1 MIQPNKNKAKS
12 YDDKFLDL
20 VAESDLYKNWSS
32 NKNKTKLA
40 TTNAFDT
47 EQHRINFDSSNQDYL
62 DEGINPFLNQ
72 FVDLQAEDPFNE
84 LRASRQGGWSELG
97 LFGSRAI
104 AKTGREIIN
113 TAGAIG
119 GLVPAIAGQLEDA
132 YTGEDK
138 TTFLQT
144 VFDNAFIKANNE
156 MFDKLNKEFLPVYV
170 SDTVTNG
177 GFTDKI
183 FSGEFWATEGADGV
197 GYLVSMLAP
206 GAALKSLKVGNGIFN
221 TAAKLTALKNGKS
234 IATAQRALE
243 MAGWSGQKVDSF
255 IIPAFNTLAEAGAE
269 ARGFSDNLR
278 ANKTE
283 ALANIFNS
291 EDFRNTKNSKL
302 QELGQQYMSKAITQ
316 EEYESRVNN
325 LDFEISEQMFE
336 DQVSSGMTNT
346 FLKNVVALAG
356 PNYIQSKILYGNN
369 GARNLLNQVTKK
381 PVTQGIKRVGKS
393 FLSEGSEEVA
403 QTAIEHR
410 NLEMGKKGLLGK
422 SIVDDYNPIT
432 FGEDFIKTLGTT
444 EGQVAGFLGG
454 VLGSPISVIGGYIQ
468 DKKDIVRDKSA
479 RDKILLAGTS
489 LNDIHLPIY
498 ETEIVYNYNNEP
510 TEVRKK
516 DENGNDILIPEN
528 VAKIKKALDFH
539 EELSQ
544 VFDVAVEAGNTEIV
558 NKLKEIGEQNL
569 IMNFV
574 GEDEMTIDAFK
585 EHLKVTLPTENV
597 EKSVAEENLKRQHD
611 LLEKAKHVRKE
622 MISFNNMVPKFIKL
636 NNETATE
643 NQTKSFMNDLQR
655 SFINDSVELREL
667 EKKKSELESE
677 NADLEK
683 FTKVEE
689 IDNPN
694 YVEGK
699 SHELDKKTTKRTNPR
714 LDKNNE
720 ELEKINKQIENNKK
734 FINEEIWDNDFI
746 NKRFEDFLKEAK
758 QIEKETS
765 PEVVANNDTVL
776 EQIDNATSHKELDD
790 IKSDNKIIQNKIND
804 RKKELQEEELKKREA
819 EIQSQKESENLEN
832 ETNSL
837 DLELLKESSKDVK
850 KGETF
855 LNPLTNEVET
865 VDDITKDSITLN
877 GKVYEFEPELTDD
890 NSSTDVEIKSI
901 NAVPEGTSKTDAKT
915 PGVGNKEYTNYLQEI
930 RNKKGDVVTFELNLN
945 NLNNDTKKAIEIYES
960 NQIAEHRDF
969 LINNLPI
976 TFVYNGKVKSFS
988 AFPSKHPSALIIR
1001 TNIIDILSQGYKLE
1015 DLSTVVSNQE
1025 VADFN
1030 NKKDAEGNPLKN
1042 NVLEIDYI
1050 KNELSKDTSKM
1061 TLYHIDKGG
1070 KAVLVTDSKDTLDVT
1085 IKSRLEN
1092 QKGQI
1097 FLVIKNYK
1105 GDNIPVKL
1113 NFNRLDNVKASSLA
1127 RLYSE
1132 VLKNQDLLNQP
1143 LKALDLNEETK
1154 DLYNELIKTFE
1165 SELKLLNK
1173 SNPQLTNVNELIEV
1187 LVFENS
1193 FNDKKIVRKL
1203 DDNENPYIEYNN
1215 KEYYLNSVEEIEE
1228 LANDLQS
1235 KFHNVV
1241 TITTDQNVNKS
1252 LNFQNPDYLQYLFE
1266 NKILTT
1272 DLDIEN
1278 GSFVVTSGNGK
1289 QGSELWV
1296 DSSIVVK
1303 NQKPSK
1309 PTTISKPQQSDIEA
1323 KKADIE
1329 RRRQEEFIYSND
1341 INKWVKNEDG
1351 TFTVG
1356 TIKYAPNDLQNI
1368 PEDAKVIDSMDTS
1381 EFEWQ
1386 IIKLEDDELTYAGE
1400 LTDIINAKYDAE
1412 LKALESG
1419 NNSENNVQIIEY
1431 NSNSYSVDLDKG
1443 TIKNTK
1449 TGKEIQ
1455 GSSPVGKKVLDLVN
1469 WDVENNL
1476 EKINNTQENLE
1487 NNVQTKESFIE
1498 EKLKPFKDKI
1508 KEITKGLEADES
1520 VKGPFYGVGSKSG
1533 NMIKLSTEVEYT
1545 QEGII
1550 TKGVL
1555 MPYKQLFSDVY
1566 GKSLENI
1573 WNSQKNSVSLQN
1585 KPKIVNKMEVKGTEE
1600 NKELNEAYKD
1610 LTENDLSKKQKEL
1623 SDILEKNQKALSSSK
1638 NEILNKR
1645 LEDIISKTQTELN
1658 SVVEEIKK
1666 RKKC

>member
-1 MIQPNKNKAKS
+1 MGKQQTRNTANSYDQNFDDTLRYIIDPSYREQKNKQTES
-12 YDDKFLDL
+12 YTNYNRFRQEAFDLSKNKDFLDGSENPHTFQGGL
-20 VAESDLYKNWSS
+20 D
-32 NKNKTKLA
+32 
-40 TTNAFDT
+40 
-47 EQHRINFDSSNQDYL
+47 INS
-62 DEGINPFLNQ
+62 
-72 FVDLQAEDPFNE
+72 EDPFNE

-119 GLVPAIAGQLEDA
+119 GLAPAIAGQLEDA

-156 MFDKLNKEFLPVYV
+156 TFDKLNKEFLPVYV

-336 DQVSSGMTNT
+336 DQVASGMTNT
-346 FLKNVVALAG
+346 FLKNIAVLAG
-356 PNYIQSKILYGNN
+356 PNYIQSKILYGTN
-369 GARNLLNQVTKK
+369 GAKNLLNQVTKK
-381 PVTQGIKRVGKS
+381 PVTQGLKRVGQA

-403 QTAIEHR
+403 QTAVEHR

-454 VLGSPISVIGGYIQ
+454 ILGSPISVIGGYIQ

-569 IMNFV
+569 MMNFV

-597 EKSVAEENLKRQHD
+597 EKSVAEKNLKRQHD

-689 IDNPN
+689 IDNPD

-699 SHELDKKTTKRTNPR
+699 SHELDKKITKRTNPR

-734 FINEEIWDNDFI
+734 FINEEIWNNDFI

-765 PEVVANNDTVL
+765 EEEVQKHDEIIT
-776 EQIDNATSHKELDD
+776 QIDNVTSSKELEELNLD
-790 IKSDNKIIQNKIND
+790 ISNPIIAERYNERLN
-804 RKKELQEEELKKREA
+804 ELKTAEEELLNEEIKVKEAKKKHLESFSTKEKQDSIEVGDVTENYTVTNKTDNSITFEDNLTGETITINTVIEPSENDSSDELYTPEKENVA
-819 EIQSQKESENLEN
+819 KLESEAKYALPYSFKGFFKPFLDFMMKPIEKKGMEMNVSLNEEGLHGKSLEANKAYKEYILNRNTAKTEKEITDLKELLFKWLPINLTIEDKTSWTGYVGDKPYTYEN
-832 ETNSL
+832 PGKFLIRKNIIDAIFEESKELEDLIVTISGQSNPTL
-837 DLELLKESSKDVK
+837 NTDFENDKPVKNDVRDIEAIKGVDIKDLELFHIGKDGNLVPVTNKAEDDFSVKLKEKATTQL
-850 KGETF
+850 GAIF
-855 LNPLTNEVET
+855 LSIKNPL
-865 VDDITKDSITLN
+865 
-877 GKVYEFEPELTDD
+877 
-890 NSSTDVEIKSI
+890 
-901 NAVPEGTSKTDAKT
+901 GTS
-915 PGVGNKEYTNYLQEI
+915 V
-930 RNKKGDVVTFELNLN
+930 
-945 NLNNDTKKAIEIYES
+945 
-960 NQIAEHRDF
+960 
-969 LINNLPI
+969 
-976 TFVYNGKVKSFS
+976 
-988 AFPSKHPSALIIR
+988 
-1001 TNIIDILSQGYKLE
+1001 
-1015 DLSTVVSNQE
+1015 
-1025 VADFN
+1025 
-1030 NKKDAEGNPLKN
+1030 
-1042 NVLEIDYI
+1042 
-1050 KNELSKDTSKM
+1050 
-1061 TLYHIDKGG
+1061 
-1070 KAVLVTDSKDTLDVT
+1070 
-1085 IKSRLEN
+1085 
-1092 QKGQI
+1092 
-1097 FLVIKNYK
+1097 
-1105 GDNIPVKL
+1105 PVKL
-1113 NFNRLDNVKASSLA
+1113 NINRVGELA
-1127 RLYSE
+1127 GPLVNIYQYILKHSE
-1132 VLKNQDLLNQP
+1132 
-1143 LKALDLNEETK
+1143 
-1154 DLYNELIKTFE
+1154 NELF
-1165 SELKLLNK
+1165 LNK
-1173 SNPQLTNVNELIEV
+1173 TLASLNPENVDPEDKTIDNEFYNNIIKKLNKEIAILGGNESKITLEMLIESIV
-1187 LVFENS
+1187 KTDGSHNTGLKIIQDRNGKS
-1193 FNDKKIVRKL
+1193 FL
-1203 DDNENPYIEYNN
+1203 EF
-1215 KEYYLNSVEEIEE
+1215 KEGFQYSYE
-1228 LANDLQS
+1228 DLQDETVKQELVDNIS
-1235 KFHNVV
+1235 KNKYRNV
-1241 TITTDQNVNKS
+1241 ITVQNVENKTQLDFKS
-1252 LNFQNPDYLQYLFE
+1252 KAYLEYLFE
-1266 NKILTT
+1266 TKVLTT
-1272 DLDIEN
+1272 NLKTGLDKD
-1278 GSFVVTSGNGK
+1278 GNQNYAFK
-1289 QGSELWV
+1289 QEE
-1296 DSSIVVK
+1296 SSIWLEPGIK
-1303 NQKPSK
+1303 SKTNSKSSK
-1309 PTTISKPQQSDIEA
+1309 PTTNAVFSGEQSFADKIQGKPDLT
-1323 KKADIE
+1323 
-1329 RRRQEEFIYSND
+1329 
-1341 INKWVKNEDG
+1341 G
-1351 TFTVG
+1351 TETR
-1356 TIKYAPNDLQNI
+1356 
-1368 PEDAKVIDSMDTS
+1368 
-1381 EFEWQ
+1381 
-1386 IIKLEDDELTYAGE
+1386 
-1400 LTDIINAKYDAE
+1400 
-1412 LKALESG
+1412 
-1419 NNSENNVQIIEY
+1419 
-1431 NSNSYSVDLDKG
+1431 SNS
-1443 TIKNTK
+1443 
-1449 TGKEIQ
+1449 
-1455 GSSPVGKKVLDLVN
+1455 
-1469 WDVENNL
+1469 NL
-1476 EKINNTQENLE
+1476 EKKT
-1487 NNVQTKESFIE
+1487 
-1498 EKLKPFKDKI
+1498 EKI
-1508 KEITKGLEADES
+1508 R
-1520 VKGPFYGVGSKSG
+1520 
-1533 NMIKLSTEVEYT
+1533 
-1545 QEGII
+1545 
-1550 TKGVL
+1550 
-1555 MPYKQLFSDVY
+1555 
-1566 GKSLENI
+1566 
-1573 WNSQKNSVSLQN
+1573 NSQNNSVSLQENENEGFTNEYEKTATVEN
-1585 KPKIVNKMEVKGTEE
+1585 KEVVKIEYTKPEKDEIQRLIVLNNTLIKYEE
-1600 NKELNEAYKD
+1600 NK
-1610 LTENDLSKKQKEL
+1610 
-1623 SDILEKNQKALSSSK
+1623 
-1638 NEILNKR
+1638 
-1645 LEDIISKTQTELN
+1645 ISPRTELIDDFKKLKEKYA
-1658 SVVEEIKK
+1658 EEYNNLP
-1666 RKKC
+1666 KKCNL